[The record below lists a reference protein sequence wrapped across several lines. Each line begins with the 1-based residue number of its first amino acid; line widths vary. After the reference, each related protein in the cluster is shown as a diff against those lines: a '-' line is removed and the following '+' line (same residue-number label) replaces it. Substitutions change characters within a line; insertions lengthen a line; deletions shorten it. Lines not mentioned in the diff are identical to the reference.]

1 MLFPRV
7 GVIDLLSRQIN
18 DFVQKETEK
27 NEVVPRPAVT
37 FSTAVIFFVVVVG
50 VVVGRPSFVVRRVLR
65 DRRRRRQLLLLGS
78 RTPLFLLGAGADAD
92 TLPPPLPLFGWVAA
106 VAKVGL
112 LASER

>member
-1 MLFPRV
+1 MIFHK
-7 GVIDLLSRQIN
+7 
-18 DFVQKETEK
+18 KETEK
-27 NEVVPRPAVT
+27 NDLVPRPAVT

-65 DRRRRRQLLLLGS
+65 DRRRRPQLLLLGS
-78 RTPLFLLGAGADAD
+78 RTPFFLLVGAGAHAD

-112 LASER
+112 LASESRK